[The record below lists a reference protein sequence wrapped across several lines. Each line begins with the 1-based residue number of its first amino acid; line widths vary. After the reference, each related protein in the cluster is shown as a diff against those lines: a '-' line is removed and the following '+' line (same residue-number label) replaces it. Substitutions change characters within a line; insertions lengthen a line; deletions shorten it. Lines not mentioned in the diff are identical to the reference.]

1 MNNQSI
7 YEDITQRIVDLLET
21 GTVPWHKPWTAKAGF
36 PRNYVT
42 KKAYR
47 GVNVLLLHAMA
58 YESPF
63 WLTYK
68 QAAEHG
74 GNVRKGEKA
83 CPVVFWKQLELE
95 DKETG
100 ELEKIPMLRFY
111 FVFNLSQCEN
121 IKDTANAPQV
131 QTTTTE
137 AAEIVQQM
145 PQRPAIKHGMRKA
158 FYSPGE
164 DCIGL
169 PDTKNFETEA
179 AYYSVLFHE
188 MIHSTGHTSRL
199 NRPTLT
205 TKAGFGASD
214 YCREELIAEL
224 GASFLCG
231 QASITTPSLIENSAA
246 YLRGWLEALKNDK
259 TLIVQAAAQAQR
271 ATDFILAKKFGEAS
285 A

>member
-1 MNNQSI
+1 MKNQSI
-7 YEDITQRIVDLLET
+7 YENITQRIIDLLET
-21 GTVPWHKPWTAKAGF
+21 GNVPWHKPWTAKAAF

-63 WLTYK
+63 WMTYK
-68 QAAEHG
+68 QAAELG

-121 IKDTANAPQV
+121 IKDIANAPQV

-137 AAEIVQQM
+137 AAEIVEQM

-164 DCIGL
+164 DYIGL
-169 PDTKNFETEA
+169 PDAKNFESEA